1 MKRILLVIALMI
13 LTIFMI
19 TPGEVKA
26 DPVNIFDVYS
36 ISSYQ
41 TDDYGTTGKQITIT
55 IEDSTLAPGYYK
67 IIIPEIYRT
76 PDILI
81 GYRTGSVYMT
91 EDYYY
96 LEDEVVN
103 ENHPYV
109 FGFTY
114 DAINESIEMYIRVID
129 GLMSFIFIA
138 DGTADF
144 SNTES
149 NNLNLELYLE
159 LEDLDPVFTY
169 SQATLEV
176 PYYDLLTLQDI
187 LALITV
193 EDDIDGD
200 LTSSIQVYSDAYS
213 DWEPDGTLPLLSIV
227 FSSTDSSNNT
237 AYLQVDIQIF
247 DDKIP
252 EVMLSG
258 VQILLDTDLQV
269 TNITYSQFTIEIY
282 FTLPYHQFSYQV
294 FKSILEQ
301 LNYYDYSMGGPD
313 TDWERF
319 EHTPFL
325 NKTTYYLQTDI
336 NETFF
341 TWEGEFNPSYSIDG
355 DFEDGN
361 GNYFNIQLIFTL
373 TDNLSPVVTSPSTI
387 TKSKSTNLST
397 ATIQSLL
404 QYTDNID
411 DPQDITVSIV
421 TNTYQGK
428 ENKLGR
434 YEIVFSVK
442 DTSDNETLHT
452 VVIWVLDLIPPVWTL
467 DNRLVTISLNDP
479 MSAADIIDKLEDL
492 GIIVTELSY
501 SVSIQDDQYT
511 GNENVPGTY
520 LLSLL
525 VEYEDNTSEV
535 INLSITVDP
544 DYSVNW
550 WSTLNVSDFGSL
562 ALSVTIP
569 LLLVYLVFRKKK

>member
-1 MKRILLVIALMI
+1 MKRILLIIALMI

-41 TDDYGTTGKQITIT
+41 TDDYGSTGKQITIT

-81 GYRTGSVYMT
+81 GYRTGSIYMT

-96 LEDEVVN
+96 MEDEVVN

-114 DAINESIEMYIRVID
+114 DPINESIEMYIRVID

-200 LTSSIQVYSDAYS
+200 LTSSIQVFSDAYS

-227 FSSTDSSNNT
+227 FSSRDSANNT
-237 AYLQVDIQIF
+237 AYLQVDIQII
-247 DDKIP
+247 DDLHPQLRIIYNTEYIYTNYLTYEFFIHIKISHFNNQTIK
-252 EVMLSG
+252 E
-258 VQILLDTDLQV
+258 ILGSLEILA
-269 TNITYSQFTIEIY
+269 YSQNLPIY
-282 FTLPYHQFSYQV
+282 TNMATFS
-294 FKSILEQ
+294 SD
-301 LNYYDYSMGGPD
+301 YYDFIYQNPD
-313 TDWERF
+313 IISLFNIYEG
-319 EHTPFL
+319 E
-325 NKTTYYLQTDI
+325 YYLEEVEAYDFLI
-336 NETFF
+336 NFKF
-341 TWEGEFNPSYSIDG
+341 ILID
-355 DFEDGN
+355 DV
-361 GNYFNIQLIFTL
+361 
-373 TDNLSPVVTSPSTI
+373 SPVVTSPFTI

-404 QYTDNID
+404 QYSDNID
-411 DPQDITVSIV
+411 DQEDVTVSIV
-421 TNTYQGK
+421 SNTYQGK

-467 DNRLVTISLNDP
+467 DNRFVTISLNDP
-479 MSAADIIDKLEDL
+479 MLAADIIDKLEDL
-492 GIIVTELSY
+492 GIIITELSY

-562 ALSVTIP
+562 ALSITIP
-569 LLLVYLVFRKKK
+569 LLLVYMVFRKKK